1 MSMGNELWGSRE
13 EINRMMGVLKTHDP
27 RHLYTQGSNNHQFVP
42 SVLPNDDFF
51 SGVRFSKRRLFRGS
65 YAMCDAPLGFVQT
78 QKPGAYWN
86 YDAEISP
93 QDIQK
98 DTGIKGGTIQIQY
111 GTGIK
116 EVEISDGEEEIIA
129 HVPVISHEIGQYE
142 FTPDFRELA
151 QYTGVLQPENL
162 KLFESG
168 SRREDCCPMPRRLC
182 MLRENLRGRVISSSL
197 RQHFEVL
204 S

>member
-1 MSMGNELWGSRE
+1 
-13 EINRMMGVLKTHDP
+13 MMGVLKSHDP

-51 SGVRFSKRRLFRGS
+51 SGVRFSKHRLFRGS

-78 QKPGAYWN
+78 QKPSAYWN
-86 YDAEISP
+86 YDAVISP
-93 QDIQK
+93 QEIQK

-151 QYTGVLQPENL
+151 QYTGG
-162 KLFESG
+162 FAA
-168 SRREDCCPMPRRLC
+168 
-182 MLRENLRGRVISSSL
+182 
-197 RQHFEVL
+197 
-204 S
+204 